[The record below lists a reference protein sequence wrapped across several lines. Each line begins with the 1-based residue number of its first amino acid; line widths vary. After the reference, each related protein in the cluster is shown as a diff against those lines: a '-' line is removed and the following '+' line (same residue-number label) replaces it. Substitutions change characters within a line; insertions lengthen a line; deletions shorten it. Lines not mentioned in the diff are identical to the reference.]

1 MICVH
6 EQHELLHIRTMV
18 LELERLVR
26 NGSDLSLK
34 TPVTHAG
41 YWRKRIHALLAA
53 PALSPATVDQASA
66 LLQKLKCIAGEQQK
80 GR

>member
-6 EQHELLHIRTMV
+6 EQHEFLHIRTMV

-34 TPVTHAG
+34 TPGPYAG
-41 YWRKRIHALLAA
+41 YWRKRVHAVLAA
-53 PALSPATVDQASA
+53 RALSPATVDQASA
-66 LLQKLKCIAGEQQK
+66 LFQKLNCIAGEQQK
-80 GR
+80 CR